1 MISIIVPTFNE
12 EKFINNILDSIYNF
26 ILPDNIV
33 IEVLIIDAYS
43 TDLTIEI
50 VNKYIESYDNIKI
63 IYNKNKFQNY
73 ALNLGIKNSK
83 GVWILRLDAHSIYP
97 KDYLYFSYTT
107 AIESQASNVGGIIIT
122 LPGDNSFQAKLVQA
136 ISTHVFGVGDS
147 TFRTGIKEG
156 EVDTVPFGFFP
167 KSLFYD
173 LGFYN
178 EKLVRGE
185 DYEFNARIRK
195 NNLKV
200 WMYPNIKAT
209 YYNQKNLYL
218 FYKKQILLEGPYNVL
233 MWFLAPY
240 SFTLRHL
247 IPFIFFSGVVL
258 GFFLSLISIFI
269 MYIYIIILILY
280 LVISIYAS
288 IQQSIR
294 YKTYKI
300 FIFLPILFFLF
311 HFLYGFGILLG
322 FFKLFLNKFPGV
334 NTYKRKLT
342 SND

>member
-12 EKFINNILDSIYNF
+12 EKFIANILDSIYNF
-26 ILPDNIV
+26 KLPENIV

-63 IYNKNKFQNY
+63 IYNQFKFQNY
-73 ALNLGIKNSK
+73 ALNLGIKNSI
-83 GVWILRLDAHSIYP
+83 GDWILRLDAHSIYS
-97 KDYLYFSYTT
+97 KDYLLLSYKT
-107 AIESQASNVGGIIIT
+107 AIDTKASNVGGIINT

-136 ISTHVFGVGDS
+136 ISTHPFGVGDS

-167 KSLFYD
+167 KSLFD
-173 LGFYN
+173 KIGFFN

-185 DYEFNARIRK
+185 DYEFNSRIRK
-195 NNLKV
+195 NNFKV
-200 WMYPNIKAT
+200 WMNPNIKAS
-209 YYNQKNLYL
+209 YFNQKNLFL

-247 IPFIFFSGVVL
+247 IPFIFFGGVIL
-258 GFFLSLISIFI
+258 GFFLSLMSNFI
-269 MYIYIIILILY
+269 MYLYLFILILY
-280 LVISIYAS
+280 FCISIYAA

-294 YKTYKI
+294 YKTYNL
-300 FIFLPILFFLF
+300 FLFLPFLFFLF
-311 HFLYGFGILLG
+311 HFLYGFGVLFG
-322 FFKLFLNKFPGV
+322 FFKLLLNKFPGV
-334 NTYKRKLT
+334 NIHK
-342 SND
+342 S